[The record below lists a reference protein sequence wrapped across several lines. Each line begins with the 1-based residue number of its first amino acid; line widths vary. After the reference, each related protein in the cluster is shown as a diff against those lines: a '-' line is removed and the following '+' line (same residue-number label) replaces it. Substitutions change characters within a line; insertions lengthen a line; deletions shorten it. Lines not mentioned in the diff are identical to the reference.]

1 MYNQQG
7 CFGTGA
13 GASLLFRI
21 EVSAV
26 AFTHIPVLYDE
37 VMTWLDPRP
46 GGVYCDGTL
55 GGGGH
60 SGGIL
65 SLAGEGAS
73 LYGIDRDERAIAA
86 ATERLGGFPGFH
98 ALRGNFHDAKILL
111 SREGVDSLDGALL
124 DLGVS
129 SPQLDEAER
138 GFSYHEDAPLD
149 MRMDTAAGQ
158 TAADLLNTASESE
171 ITRILRDYAEE
182 KWAARIA
189 KIICERRARTPL
201 ATTGDLVA
209 CVDAAIPKA
218 VRRRDDG
225 HPARRTFQAVRIA
238 VNDELDP
245 LDRALCDFVD
255 LLKPG
260 GRLCVITFHSLED
273 RIVKRCF
280 QRLQHPCTCPP
291 SFPVCVCGKKPQVK
305 VLAGGAVKP
314 SKEEIDRNPRAHSA
328 ILRVCEKLEV
338 A

>member
-1 MYNQQG
+1 MATVDNNLT
-7 CFGTGA
+7 FH
-13 GASLLFRI
+13 
-21 EVSAV
+21 
-26 AFTHIPVLYDE
+26 HIPVLYDE
-37 VMTWLDPRP
+37 VMTWLQPAR

-60 SGGIL
+60 SEGIL
-65 SLAGEGAS
+65 SLAGEGAQ

-86 ATERLGGFPGFH
+86 ASERLKAYEGFH
-98 ALRGNFHDAKILL
+98 AVRGNFHDAKALL
-111 SREGVDSLDGALL
+111 SEQNVSSLDGALL

-149 MRMDTAAGQ
+149 MRMDPSSGRTAAE
-158 TAADLLNTASESE
+158 LLNTAPEAE

-189 KIICERRARTPL
+189 KIICEKRAVRPL
-201 ATTGDLVA
+201 ETTGDLVA

-218 VRRRDDG
+218 VRRKDDG

-245 LDRALCDFVD
+245 LDKALCDFVD

-280 QRLQHPCTCPP
+280 QRLQNPCTCPP

-305 VLAGGAVKP
+305 ALAGGAVKP
-314 SKEEIDRNPRAHSA
+314 AKEEIERNPRAHSA
-328 ILRVCEKLEV
+328 LLRVCEKLEV
-338 A
+338 R